1 MFAHRGFQAES
12 LTTVRETSLSRTTLW
27 TGLFLPPAPSCLLW
41 LLCLLWP
48 GGSRQALWA
57 QEFTLYHTPTG
68 SGAGRASRRVKGKKQ
83 KYARAQQQLAWAL
96 QPPCKSQGSSS
107 VHNPRR
113 WCTCTYSCS
122 LCSLWSLCSHDCLL
136 HITLGKKKDRLN
148 DLSLI

>member
-113 WCTCTYSCS
+113 WCTCTYLTVEEKKRS
-122 LCSLWSLCSHDCLL
+122 SLWSLCSHDCLL
-136 HITLGKKKDRLN
+136 HITLGKKKID
-148 DLSLI
+148 